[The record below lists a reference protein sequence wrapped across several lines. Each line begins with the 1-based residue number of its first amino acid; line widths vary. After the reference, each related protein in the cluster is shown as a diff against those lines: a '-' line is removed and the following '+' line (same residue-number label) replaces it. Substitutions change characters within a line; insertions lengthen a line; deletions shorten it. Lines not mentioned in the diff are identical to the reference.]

1 LALNIKVD
9 FMKRTLLLFW
19 ALVCFTLL
27 NAQDRA
33 YVRKIVR
40 DLSSP
45 AMHGRGYVK
54 SGDTKAAIYLEKEMK
69 KAGLLSFNNDFVQR
83 YTFSINTFPGQ
94 LTLRA
99 GGKKLRPGH
108 DFVVAPTVTSL
119 DQTFRLM
126 WIPDT
131 VSTIESAI
139 KVMDTAGIS
148 QCLAVAPSRMQSVY
162 RSGFP
167 GARGVIQL
175 TQGNVWWHVS
185 GAREPDNR
193 VSVMIR
199 ESALPVGTSA
209 ISLKAENK
217 YLVDH
222 EARNLIGYV
231 RGSAEPDTFLV
242 FIAHY
247 DHLGR
252 MGSRTLFPGASDNAS
267 GTATVLDLA
276 RHYASNTTEAYY
288 SMAFILVSGE
298 EAGLLGSFYNADN
311 PLFPLENIKFLINM
325 DMVGT
330 GSEGLS
336 IVNGNQFPEAVKLFK
351 KINSEKGYFADI
363 RSGGESCN
371 SDHCPYYRKGVP
383 SVFLFT
389 RGDENRE
396 YHNIYD
402 THERLPFTSY
412 EQLFG
417 IITDFSKALQPDHST
432 NR

>member
-1 LALNIKVD
+1 
-9 FMKRTLLLFW
+9 MKRYLLLLS
-19 ALVCFTLL
+19 ALICFTLL
-27 NAQDRA
+27 SAQDRA
-33 YVRKIVR
+33 YVQKIVR

-54 SGDTKAAIYLEKEMK
+54 SGDTKAAQYLEKEMK
-69 KAGLLSFNNDFVQR
+69 KAGLLAFNNDFVQR
-83 YTFSINTFPGQ
+83 YTFSINTFPGR
-94 LTLRA
+94 LELRA
-99 GGKKLRPGH
+99 GNKKLMPGH
-108 DFVVAPTVTSL
+108 DYVVAPTITSL

-131 VSTIESAI
+131 VSTVESAL

-148 QCLAVAPSRMQSVY
+148 QCLVVAPSRMQSVY

-167 GARGVIQL
+167 GARGVVQL
-175 TQGNVWWHVS
+175 TQANVWWHVS
-185 GAREPDNR
+185 GAREPNNR
-193 VSVMIR
+193 VSAMIR
-199 ESALPVGTSA
+199 ESALAAGTSS
-209 ISLKAENK
+209 ISLKVESK

-231 RGSAEPDTFLV
+231 RGTAEPDTFLV

-252 MGSRTLFPGASDNAS
+252 MGSRTLFQGANDNAS

-276 RHYASNTTEAYY
+276 RHYASNPTEAYY

-311 PLFPLENIKFLINM
+311 PMFPLENVKFLINM

-336 IVNGNQFPEAVKLFK
+336 IVNGDLFPEAVQLFK
-351 KINSEKGYFADI
+351 QINKEKGYFANI

-389 RGDENRE
+389 RGAENRE

-402 THERLPFTSY
+402 TPERLPFTAY

-417 IITDFSKALQPDHST
+417 IITDFSRALQPDHSKE
-432 NR
+432 